1 MQKDVTTLRNP
12 RRELHQKLRI
22 PLMEQLAETMMIL
35 GYRRGVLESGV
46 ACYQRQLTASDQGEV
61 PLYRPRDW
69 QAPARRRKKQ
79 LAKMA
84 WFRSADTVLRV
95 PCTPEE
101 ALATSERHVV
111 YEEGDRLGLKAR
123 VQEGAGVDRFP
134 IASSEFRRNSEAVL
148 GTP

>member
-1 MQKDVTTLRNP
+1 MLRNT
-12 RRELHQKLRI
+12 RMELNPQLRI
-22 PLMEQLAETMMIL
+22 PLMEQLAETMMIS
-35 GYRRGVLESGV
+35 GYPEDYRRGVLESAV
-46 ACYQRQLTASDQGEV
+46 ACYQCQLTASDQGEV

-101 ALATSERHVV
+101 ALATSVRHVV
-111 YEEGDRLGLKAR
+111 YEEASMLGLKAR